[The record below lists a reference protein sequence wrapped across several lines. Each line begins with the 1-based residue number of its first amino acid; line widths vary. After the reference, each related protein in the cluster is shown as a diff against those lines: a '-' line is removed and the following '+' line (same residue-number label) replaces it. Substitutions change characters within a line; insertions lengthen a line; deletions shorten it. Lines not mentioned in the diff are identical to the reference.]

1 MNKKHPH
8 YNAKVIRNKGVDK
21 GFKIK
26 YKDGSLSDETY
37 GTRKGAEK
45 MINGTFGSAGGIR

>member
-8 YNAKVIRNKGVDK
+8 YNATVVRYRGIGG

-26 YKDGSLSDETY
+26 CKDGSLSDETY

-45 MINGTFGSAGGIR
+45 MINGTFGSAVGIR